1 MYKKII
7 FSVLCL
13 FMLSFL
19 NAQQKKKTYAKKP
32 TTTSKP
38 IPKVVQNYDDYESVY
53 VTTGDLGC
61 SNVVPRYDY
70 TIDTGLLVKNHGD
83 LDLVVKII
91 NLEDNIASRMVY
103 IQKNSSYEIK
113 NIPQGRYI
121 IKEAH
126 GEVWKQKNVDG
137 KCFGI
142 FTDENAMY
150 RQSKNVAD
158 FFVTKRIEGDYEV
171 TNIPSY
177 ELELGIRFVKDPKQ
191 RNNSTYHTNRISSS
205 EFNQ

>member
-1 MYKKII
+1 M
-7 FSVLCL
+7 
-13 FMLSFL
+13 SF
-19 NAQQKKKTYAKKP
+19 NGQQKKKTSVKKS
-32 TTTSKP
+32 TATKS
-38 IPKVVQNYDDYESVY
+38 IPEVVQNYDDYENVY

-70 TIDTGLLVKNHGD
+70 TIETGLVVKNHGD
-83 LDLVVKII
+83 LDLVVKLI
-91 NLEDNIASRMVY
+91 NLEDNTASRMVY
-103 IQKNSSYEIK
+103 IQKNTSYEIK

-126 GEVWKQKNVDG
+126 GEVWKQKNIDG
-137 KCFGI
+137 KCLGI
-142 FTDENAMY
+142 FTDENALY

-177 ELELGIRFVKDPKQ
+177 ELELGVRFVKDEKQ
-191 RNNSTYHTNRISSS
+191 RNGSTYHTNKISSS
-205 EFNQ
+205 EFNK